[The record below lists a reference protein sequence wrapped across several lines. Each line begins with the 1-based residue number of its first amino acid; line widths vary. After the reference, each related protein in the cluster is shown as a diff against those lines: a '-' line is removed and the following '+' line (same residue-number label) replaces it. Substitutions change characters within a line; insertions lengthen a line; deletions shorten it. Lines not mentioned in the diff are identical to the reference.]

1 MDNYFSSIPL
11 FSYLRKKNIGAC
23 GTVRANSRKF
33 PKKLKIPKRT
43 QMEWNS
49 RSAVVVDKVLAILWI
64 DNGPVT
70 MLSTIHGL
78 KEASWQVEKNR
89 RRPRKS
95 SLNANKVREMF
106 GNNSRKN
113 LKIPRVIN
121 DYNHYMGGVDIADQ
135 LRSYNSTQLTSNR
148 NWMPLF
154 FWILDIVL
162 VNSYKLAGLN
172 GWTKSQVA
180 FRKKLLW
187 SLIRIAEGGREG
199 EEEEEEEE
207 EKEEEEEEEEKEEE
221 EEEEEIQIKPSTKKI
236 RITRNST
243 ADDLPAVRLKVG
255 NHFPIYN
262 AQRKTCVWCNWQV
275 KKEGKNIDIPR
286 SFISCKLC
294 NAHLCMSKTHNCFED
309 FHTLHS

>member
-1 MDNYFSSIPL
+1 MMVGFSGRSAHTFRIENKPTPEGYKIFALCDNGYTYTFLPVSRIQDNEEVKKIAGITSTGCVVLHLAHQLPYRRKTFNIFMDNYFSSIPL
-11 FSYLRKKNIGAC
+11 FSYLREKNIGAC

-33 PKKLKIPKRT
+33 PKKLKIPKKT
-43 QMEWNS
+43 KMEWNF
-49 RSAVVVDKVLAILWI
+49 RSAVEVDKVLAILWI

-78 KEASWQVEKNR
+78 KESSWHVEKNR

-95 SLNANKVREMF
+95 SLNADKVREIF
-106 GNNSRKN
+106 GNNSRMK

-121 DYNHYMGGVDIADQ
+121 DYNHHMGGVDIADQ

-154 FWILDIVL
+154 FWILDIAL

-187 SLIRIAEGGREG
+187 SLIRIAEGG

-207 EKEEEEEEEEKEEE
+207 EKEEEK
-221 EEEEEIQIKPSTKKI
+221 EEIQPSTKKI
-236 RITRNST
+236 RI
-243 ADDLPAVRLKVG
+243 
-255 NHFPIYN
+255 
-262 AQRKTCVWCNWQV
+262 
-275 KKEGKNIDIPR
+275 
-286 SFISCKLC
+286 
-294 NAHLCMSKTHNCFED
+294 
-309 FHTLHS
+309 